1 VLSACSSFHYCQASS
16 EATWAAGKARPYV
29 ASSHRLMPWRL
40 VLYPLLAQLLPFDHT
55 SSDYN
60 SVRKC
65 TTYVNLMLKIQIAVR
80 RTHLL
85 SLNSIVMSIT
95 SSAILE
101 RTSNESACALQ
112 PSIQNCKPQGNLAR
126 LVSKFEVRQRSSKD
140 DGSSSSSK
148 QSWASC
154 VSSTGARR
162 FGISVDNGDATEV
175 DVDALPARISS
186 GQQHSDR
193 SNGVGN
199 HADQALSQRDSQIL
213 MATRTLIS
221 RQKSVAERRKAFENV
236 AGASCCKL
244 DCSSRPFCD
253 CSLHARVMIAQ
264 LIFQ

>member
-1 VLSACSSFHYCQASS
+1 
-16 EATWAAGKARPYV
+16 
-29 ASSHRLMPWRL
+29 
-40 VLYPLLAQLLPFDHT
+40 
-55 SSDYN
+55 
-60 SVRKC
+60 
-65 TTYVNLMLKIQIAVR
+65 
-80 RTHLL
+80 
-85 SLNSIVMSIT
+85 MSIT

-162 FGISVDNGDATEV
+162 FGMSVDNGDATEV
-175 DVDALPARISS
+175 DVDALSARISS
-186 GQQHSDR
+186 GQRQHSDR
-193 SNGVGN
+193 SDGVGN
-199 HADQALSQRDSQIL
+199 RADQTLSQGDSQIL
-213 MATRTLIS
+213 VTTRTLIS